1 MEDIHL
7 IHECIELYNIINNK
21 SIFINSS
28 TIPILLQWDRFV
40 LSKSF
45 TESYKEEI
53 LNHLEINLKNFRN
66 GIMEYIENKLH
77 IGNKDYIYI
86 CQAIYRLL
94 YNINNNA
101 TIKKENITCDDF
113 NKFATGKKEYDNYY
127 EKEVLPIWC
136 SKSIKETITKYKPTT
151 IPDIEKFTIIIFINY
166 LIKRDREYL
175 LQKLENLEE
184 IKQIKSYYSKGGL
197 KTKKK
202 NT

>member
-1 MEDIHL
+1 MDDIYL
-7 IHECIELYNIINNK
+7 IYGCSELYNIINNK

-45 TESYKEEI
+45 TESKKEDI
-53 LNHLEINLKNFRN
+53 LNHLKRNLKEFRN

-136 SKSIKETITKYKPTT
+136 TKSIKEAIDKYRPNT
-151 IPDIEKFTIIIFINY
+151 IPDIEKLTIILLINY
-166 LIKRDREYL
+166 LDKEHKDYL

-184 IKQIKSYYSKGGL
+184 IKQIRSYYSKGGL